1 MITVL
6 EGFGR
11 VKMGCS
17 FTCSDRCSVLCE
29 AGVEFAIIPESV
41 LIGISTAVF
50 ISPCGV
56 YVPEPTLV
64 CLTFKQRKIRLRKM
78 HAIITNRENRKPI
91 GTGQMELNNEPS
103 IKLIKSLFYAR
114 TAVRRINVLL
124 WTNPRGLQKNTA
136 DNTEVLKLQTNN
148 N

>member
-1 MITVL
+1 MLTVL

-11 VKMGCS
+11 VKMGYS

-41 LIGISTAVF
+41 LIGIPTAVF

-56 YVPEPTLV
+56 YVPEPKLL
-64 CLTFKQRKIRLRKM
+64 CLTFKQQKIRLRKM

-114 TAVRRINVLL
+114 TAVRKITVLL
-124 WTNPRGLQKNTA
+124 STNPRGLQKNTA
-136 DNTEVLKLQTNN
+136 DNTEVFKLQKNDN
-148 N
+148 